1 MEGCEALMIYDFA
14 TIVMI
19 VFSGALGWLL
29 STTYLI
35 PKIKFMTLNQKFIT
49 LFLCIML
56 TFFSLK
62 LYYSV
67 L

>member
-1 MEGCEALMIYDFA
+1 MEGCEAIMIYDIA
-14 TIVMI
+14 GIVMI
-19 VFSGALGWLL
+19 IFSGALGWLL

>member
-1 MEGCEALMIYDFA
+1 MIYDIA

>member
-1 MEGCEALMIYDFA
+1 MIYDIA
-14 TIVMI
+14 GIVMI
-19 VFSGALGWLL
+19 IFSGALGWLI
-29 STTYLI
+29 STTYLT
-35 PKIKFMTLNQKFIT
+35 PKIEQMNIQQKFIT